1 MSAIINTVEHNG
13 SVPDWLVIDGVSPN
27 QEVLHFRAKEVNEP
41 FFNPSVGNTSLFTST
56 ERLNGVREFIIDEG
70 HYGIAAPQ
78 LGVSKRW
85 FYLNEEKFELSDKTH
100 KGMFINPSFRGLGP
114 ARWKRESCLSVPNES
129 HRVRRH
135 DIIIAQWQSM
145 TPMTVVIGETTCAD
159 HINPPGYYQCRM
171 IGKLAQAFQHE
182 CDHLNGR
189 LINQKKR
196 R

>member
-1 MSAIINTVEHNG
+1 MSAITTPE
-13 SVPDWLVIDGVSPN
+13 WLVIDGVSPN
-27 QEVLHFRAKEVNEP
+27 QEVLHFLAKKVQNAYIAHNPLWELSNSRLHEVMEYVVKN
-41 FFNPSVGNTSLFTST
+41 
-56 ERLNGVREFIIDEG
+56 G

-78 LGVSKRW
+78 VGVSKSW

-100 KGMFINPSFRGLGP
+100 KGVFINPSFRGIGP

-145 TPMTVVIGETTCAD
+145 TRMPVVIGETTCAD